1 MKKSL
6 NNNDTNVQ
14 TLCVKLVGQL
24 KNNNKNKK
32 LSKNCIVNI
41 C

>member
-14 TLCVKLVGQL
+14 TLCVKTCWTTEK
-24 KNNNKNKK
+24 KNYQRIA
-32 LSKNCIVNI
+32 L
-41 C
+41 